1 LELDLYVALH
11 YSSGQQ
17 HFTHRNIVSFSASLF
32 QTVSAPGVPL
42 LPLMRG
48 LLGVSAL
55 AGLLIFFKPLLTG
68 IVRALV
74 LVVRPRR
81 TKEEQRARRHMRDA
95 QMLQRMVNSEHGPS
109 HAAELR
115 AMASRG

>member
-1 LELDLYVALH
+1 
-11 YSSGQQ
+11 
-17 HFTHRNIVSFSASLF
+17 
-32 QTVSAPGVPL
+32 VPL

-48 LLGVSAL
+48 LLSVSAL
-55 AGLLIFFKPLLTG
+55 AALLIFFKPLLSG

-81 TKEEQRARRHMRDA
+81 TKEEQSARRQMRDS
-95 QMLQRMVNSEHGPS
+95 QMLQRMINSSQGPS

>member
-1 LELDLYVALH
+1 
-11 YSSGQQ
+11 
-17 HFTHRNIVSFSASLF
+17 VSLTANLL
-32 QTVSAPGVPL
+32 QTVSVSNVQV
-42 LPLMRG
+42 LPLVRG
-48 LLGVSAL
+48 ALGVSAF
-55 AGLLIFFKPLLTG
+55 AGLTVFFKPLLTG

-81 TKEEQRARRHMRDA
+81 SKEEQTARRQMRDA
-95 QMLQRMVNSEHGPS
+95 QMLQRMIDSSHGPS

>member
-17 HFTHRNIVSFSASLF
+17 QFTHRNIVSFTASIY
-32 QTVSAPGVPL
+32 QTVGFSGVPL
-42 LPLMRG
+42 LPLVRG

-55 AGLLIFFKPLLTG
+55 AGLLIFFKPLLVG
-68 IVRALV
+68 IFRALV

-81 TKEEQRARRHMRDA
+81 TKEQQRARRDA
-95 QMLQRMVNSEHGPS
+95 T
-109 HAAELR
+109 EL
-115 AMASRG
+115 AVGSRG